1 MKSEESTGAER
12 CSVPDRPAQNLRIV
26 IVNSFSGPNIGR
38 YGTRAIPLIKGLID
52 AGAKVG
58 VVAAAG
64 SGVAHAALQAGADV
78 DAVPMDRFHLNR
90 AARQVRN
97 TAWRMNANL
106 VVGTNFFTNVL
117 VRRAAPVT
125 TRVVNVVSR
134 IMEPPV
140 EVSGARVRFS
150 LKELIGR
157 TKRKRNDVYVA
168 LSEAIADSLVENG
181 VPREEIVV
189 IPNGI
194 DVDAFVDAAIH
205 LTGSG
210 APKMPEDDPKLEGH
224 PLVFAVAR
232 NLVESKGVDLLED
245 IAAKVISA
253 WPADARIPMPNFRVA
268 GTGEDKE
275 ALIARLCEKG
285 IENRFEIMGFAPQIS
300 RWYRA
305 SDVVAMPSRAEAVA
319 VVALEA
325 MAHAKPVVAFSV
337 GGIPEVVLDGETGIL
352 VPPGDIDAF
361 AAALTGLLLD
371 PARAQA
377 LGEAGAQ
384 RAREHFSERQMIARY
399 VELFNNL
406 IG

>member
-1 MKSEESTGAER
+1 VS
-12 CSVPDRPAQNLRIV
+12 DRSAQNLRIV
-26 IVNSFSGPNIGR
+26 IVNSFSGPNVGR

-64 SGVAHAALQAGADV
+64 SGVAHAAIDAGAEV
-78 DAVPMDRFHLNR
+78 DAVEMDRFHLNR
-90 AARQVRN
+90 AQRQIRN

-106 VVGTNFFTNVL
+106 VVGTNLFANVL
-117 VRRAAPVT
+117 VRRAAPET
-125 TRVVNVVSR
+125 ARVINIVSR
-134 IMEPPV
+134 IMDHPL

-150 LKELIGR
+150 LKEFIGKTR
-157 TKRKRNDVYVA
+157 RKRSDVYIA
-168 LSEAIADSLVENG
+168 LSEAIAGSLVENG
-181 VPREEIVV
+181 VPREDIVV

-194 DVDAFVDAAIH
+194 DADAFVDAAIN

-210 APKMPEDDPKLEGH
+210 APKMPEDDPKLEGR

-232 NLVESKGVDLLED
+232 NLVESKGVDFLED
-245 IAAKVISA
+245 IAAKVISE
-253 WPADARIPMPNFRVA
+253 WPTDTTIETPNFRVA

-275 ALIARLCEKG
+275 ALIAQQYEKG
-285 IENRFEIMGFAPQIS
+285 IADRFDIMGFAPQIS
-300 RWYRA
+300 RWYRS
-305 SDVVAMPSRAEAVA
+305 SDVVAMPSRSEAVA

-325 MAHAKPVVAFSV
+325 MAHGKPVVAFAV
-337 GGIPEVVLDGETGIL
+337 GGIPEVVVDGVTGVL
-352 VPPGDIDAF
+352 VAPGDTDAF

-371 PARAQA
+371 PERAQA
-377 LGEAGAQ
+377 LGAAGAK